1 MMSKENIKL
10 IINAVGILLLISV
23 FIIVYQNV
31 YPRNVEDKIFNQVI
45 TLENSELI
53 EALPSTRDFLVV
65 HKKYDA
71 VNRQNQTIGVIYEV
85 VARNGYVLDSQK
97 TYGEIKLYV
106 GIKDNHVYV
115 EQFQLEQSAVYVA
128 NIRHYIETH
137 FQGVLYSEVELIM
150 PENIAD
156 LASGATASDS
166 TTLIKEMVL
175 EVINVEYD
183 LKQPEPYEAYYGE
196 DYEITDTQAFSDSLL
211 KTKLTVGSL
220 GYVYILT
227 GNGTYIGFD
236 DVVYDGSITIEV
248 LFDSNNEI
256 LEILLPEDA
265 YGHTKSFSA
274 RNNDYLASFKGLTLS
289 EIKTMIDD
297 SVDIKTGATGSKDLI
312 DVLLEALV
320 NEVIPS

>member
-1 MMSKENIKL
+1 MSKENIKL
-10 IINAVGILLLISV
+10 IINAVGILLLVSV

-31 YPRNVEDKIFNQVI
+31 YPKDVEDKIFNEVI

-71 VNRQNQTIGVIYEV
+71 VNRQDQVIGVVYEV

-106 GIKDNHVYV
+106 GIKDDYIYV
-115 EQFQLEQSAVYVA
+115 EQFQLEQTAVYVA
-128 NIRHYIETH
+128 NIRHYIETN
-137 FQGVLYSEVELIM
+137 FQGVLYSKVEEIM
-150 PENIAD
+150 PENVAD

-166 TTLIKEMVL
+166 TTLIKDMVL
-175 EVINVEYD
+175 EVINIEYD
-183 LKQPEPYEAYYGE
+183 LKQAEPYEAYYGE
-196 DYEITDTQAFSDSLL
+196 GYEITDTLTYSDSLL
-211 KTKLTVGSL
+211 KTKLTIGTS

-248 LFDSNNEI
+248 LFDSNDEI
-256 LEILLPEDA
+256 LEILLPEEL
-265 YGHTKSFSA
+265 YGHTKSYSA
-274 RNNDYLASFKGLTLS
+274 RNSNYLASFKGLTLDD
-289 EIKTMIDD
+289 IQAIIDD
-297 SVDIKTGATGSKDLI
+297 SADIKTGATGSRDLI

-320 NEVIPS
+320 SEVTPS